1 MKIIKTLS
9 EMIEEELEGAEHY
22 ARMALTQK
30 EMHPAL
36 ARVLNDISHQ
46 EMTHVNTLHGEV
58 VKLIEQ
64 HRKEKGEPPA
74 PMLAVYEFLHE
85 RHIAKA
91 NIVKTYQGQ
100 YRGE

>member
-22 ARMALTQK
+22 AKMALTQK
-30 EMHPAL
+30 EAYPAL
-36 ARVLNDISHQ
+36 ARVLDEISRQ
-46 EMTHVNTLHGEV
+46 EMNHVNLLHGEV
-58 VKLIEQ
+58 AKLIEQ
-64 HRKEKGEPPA
+64 HRKERGNPPA
-74 PMLAVYEFLHE
+74 AMLAVYEFLHE

-91 NIVKTYQGQ
+91 NIVKTYQNQ